1 MPCPSFPLAV
11 HLSQGTF
18 TAKICSKSCMGHSS
32 ISESAVHP
40 PPAAILGTAGPA
52 SAGLSLLL
60 AVLLPLL
67 LHLPASCA
75 SGCCMCFSG
84 QHRSEG
90 GWDGPWVLA
99 CRQCCVFLAL
109 CPAFLGKSYR
119 LLSGL
124 ILDVQ
129 VVLCLMAVP
138 IRVAQRADCS
148 CVNTC
153 LLVFPAYPAL
163 KPRGFGV
170 AQLPKGLKELKDLAV
185 AL

>member
-11 HLSQGTF
+11 HLSQGTL
-18 TAKICSKSCMGHSS
+18 TARIRSKSCMGHSS

-52 SAGLSLLL
+52 SAGLSLPL

-67 LHLPASCA
+67 LHPPASCA

-84 QHRSEG
+84 QHRLEG

-109 CPAFLGKSYR
+109 CPAF
-119 LLSGL
+119 
-124 ILDVQ
+124 
-129 VVLCLMAVP
+129 P